1 MFNISSVSNE
11 VKEEVKGLI
20 DQHIHQEDITDMI
33 IELSQNVS
41 SSKITEALRQLYF
54 IEKFTSI
61 LEIERFVS
69 TYEKVTKQSLTEIT
83 LSQDSTH
90 PLNIFYQEISVF
102 KSLLQETAALLGKV
116 EESEIEAVESFKAK
130 IQAFSG
136 LIPHFNRKEKIIFP
150 VIERRGE
157 YILPRKMWA
166 DDDVIRFALNKLQKR
181 VAKLEE
187 VEWRHIQNAYT
198 ELESSLTDMLRQEE
212 ILFIPLMQ
220 EDISAVEW
228 QQIAQE
234 SSAFGYAIEVTETW
248 QDSEIASTSID
259 AQYDAKQGQQNL
271 RFGGGFLTTKEADLI
286 LNNLPV
292 EITFVDKN
300 GTFKYF
306 NDLVE
311 ASDMMF
317 IRTPISIGRNV
328 ANCHPPKSLSK
339 VMQIIRDL
347 KTKQKDSESM
357 WFKKGDQFIH
367 VTYKALFD
375 ESDEYIGILEYVQDI
390 QPFFELPQK
399 FKRDATKQ

>member
-20 DQHIHQEDITDMI
+20 DQHIHQEDITDML
-33 IELSQNVS
+33 IELSQNES

-54 IEKFTSI
+54 IEKFTSMY
-61 LEIERFVS
+61 EIERFVS

-83 LSQDSTH
+83 LSNDKTH
-90 PLNIFYQEISVF
+90 PLNIFQQEINIF
-102 KSLLQETAALLGKV
+102 KSLLQETSALLDQVKV
-116 EESEIEAVESFKAK
+116 NETEAIELFKWK
-130 IQAFSG
+130 VQTLSG

-187 VEWRHIQNAYT
+187 VDWRHIQNAYT

-234 SSAFGYAIEVTETW
+234 SSAFGYAIEVP
-248 QDSEIASTSID
+248 EIWYDFEIELTSID
-259 AQYDAKQGQQNL
+259 AKYDAKQGQQNL

-347 KTKQKDSESM
+347 KTKQKKSESM
-357 WFKKGDQFIH
+357 WFKKGNQFIH

-375 ESDEYIGILEYVQDI
+375 EKDEYIGILEYVQDI

>member
-11 VKEEVKGLI
+11 VKEEVKALI
-20 DQHIHQEDITDMI
+20 DQHIHQEDINGML
-33 IELSQNVS
+33 IELSQTVS

-54 IEKFTSI
+54 IEKFTSMYG
-61 LEIERFVS
+61 IERFVL
-69 TYEKVTKQSLTEIT
+69 TYEKVTNQSLTEIT
-83 LSQDSTH
+83 LSHDSIH
-90 PLNIFYQEISVF
+90 PLNIFLQEIRALQ
-102 KSLLQETAALLGKV
+102 SLIQETGKLMYKV
-116 EESEIEAVESFKAK
+116 ESNDTEAVTSFKENV
-130 IQAFSG
+130 QALSG
-136 LIPHFNRKEKIIFP
+136 VIPHFNRKEKIIFP
-150 VIERRGE
+150 VIERRGQ
-157 YILPRKMWA
+157 YIMPRKMWA
-166 DDDVIRFALNKLQKR
+166 DDDAIRFALNKLQKR
-181 VAKLEE
+181 AVKLEE
-187 VEWRHIQNAYT
+187 VEWRHIESAYI
-198 ELESSLTDMLRQEE
+198 ELESSLMDMLRQEE

-248 QDSEIASTSID
+248 QDSDIELTPID
-259 AQYDAKQGQQNL
+259 AQFDAKQGQQNL

-311 ASDMMF
+311 ASEMMF

-347 KTKQKDSESM
+347 KTKQKASESM
-357 WFKKGDQFIH
+357 WFKKGDKFIH

-375 ESDEYIGILEYVQDI
+375 ENDEYMGILEYVQDI

-399 FKRDATKQ
+399 FKRNAEK

>member
-54 IEKFTSI
+54 IEKFTSM

-83 LSQDSTH
+83 LSNDKTH
-90 PLNIFYQEISVF
+90 PLNIFQQEISVF

-116 EESEIEAVESFKAK
+116 EESEIEAVELFKEK
-130 IQAFSG
+130 VQAISG

-234 SSAFGYAIEVTETW
+234 SSAFGYAIEINETW
-248 QDSEIASTSID
+248 QDSEIESTSID
-259 AQYDAKQGQQNL
+259 VQYDAKQGQQNL

-357 WFKKGDQFIH
+357 WFKKGNQFIY

-375 ESDEYIGILEYVQDI
+375 ESGEYIGILEYVQDI
-390 QPFFELPQK
+390 QPFFDLPQK

>member
-20 DQHIHQEDITDMI
+20 DQHIHQEDITDML
-33 IELSQNVS
+33 IELSQNES

-54 IEKFTSI
+54 IEKFTSMY
-61 LEIERFVS
+61 EIERFVS

-83 LSQDSTH
+83 LSNDKTH
-90 PLNIFYQEISVF
+90 PLNIFQQEINIF
-102 KSLLQETAALLGKV
+102 KSLLQETSALLDQVKANETEAIELFKGKV
-116 EESEIEAVESFKAK
+116 
-130 IQAFSG
+130 QTLSG

-187 VEWRHIQNAYT
+187 VDWRHIQNAYT

-228 QQIAQE
+228 QQIAHE
-234 SSAFGYAIEVTETW
+234 SSAFGYAIEVTKIW
-248 QDSEIASTSID
+248 HDSEIELTSID
-259 AQYDAKQGQQNL
+259 AKYDAKQGQQNL

-347 KTKQKDSESM
+347 KTKQKKSESM
-357 WFKKGDQFIH
+357 WFKKGNQFIH

-375 ESDEYIGILEYVQDI
+375 EKGEYIGILEYVQDI

>member
-20 DQHIHQEDITDMI
+20 DQHIHQEDITDML
-33 IELSQNVS
+33 IEFSQNVS

-54 IEKFTSI
+54 IEKFTSM

-83 LSQDSTH
+83 LSNDKTH
-90 PLNIFYQEISVF
+90 PLNIFQQEISVF

-116 EESEIEAVESFKAK
+116 EESEIEAVELFKEK
-130 IQAFSG
+130 VQAISG

-234 SSAFGYAIEVTETW
+234 SSAFGYAIEINETW
-248 QDSEIASTSID
+248 QDSEIESTSID
-259 AQYDAKQGQQNL
+259 VQYDAKQGQQNL

-357 WFKKGDQFIH
+357 WFKKGNQFIY

-375 ESDEYIGILEYVQDI
+375 ESGEYIGILEYVQDI
-390 QPFFELPQK
+390 QPFFDLPQK

>member
-20 DQHIHQEDITDMI
+20 DQHIHQEDITDML
-33 IELSQNVS
+33 IEFSQNVS

-54 IEKFTSI
+54 IEKFTSM

-90 PLNIFYQEISVF
+90 PLNIFHQEISVF

-116 EESEIEAVESFKAK
+116 EESEIEAVELFKEK
-130 IQAFSG
+130 VQAISG

-234 SSAFGYAIEVTETW
+234 SNAFGYAIEVTEAW
-248 QDSEIASTSID
+248 QDSEIESTSID
-259 AQYDAKQGQQNL
+259 VQYDAKQGKQNL

-357 WFKKGDQFIH
+357 WFKKGNQFIY

-375 ESDEYIGILEYVQDI
+375 ESGEYIGILEYVQDI
-390 QPFFELPQK
+390 QPFFDLPQK

>member
-33 IELSQNVS
+33 IEFSQNVS

-54 IEKFTSI
+54 IEKFTSM

-69 TYEKVTKQSLTEIT
+69 TYKKVTKQSLTEIT
-83 LSQDSTH
+83 LSQDRTH

-116 EESEIEAVESFKAK
+116 EESEIEAVELFKEK
-130 IQAFSG
+130 VQALSG

-181 VAKLEE
+181 VAKLEG

-234 SSAFGYAIEVTETW
+234 SSAFGYAVEINETW
-248 QDSEIASTSID
+248 QDSEIESTSID
-259 AQYDAKQGQQNL
+259 VQYDAKQGKQNL

-357 WFKKGDQFIH
+357 WFKKGNQFIY

-375 ESDEYIGILEYVQDI
+375 ESGEYIGILEYVQDI
-390 QPFFELPQK
+390 QPFFDLPQK

>member
-20 DQHIHQEDITDMI
+20 DQHIHQEDITDML

-54 IEKFTSI
+54 IEKFTSMY
-61 LEIERFVS
+61 EIECFVS

-83 LSQDSTH
+83 LSNDKTH
-90 PLNIFYQEISVF
+90 PLNIFQQEISVF

-116 EESEIEAVESFKAK
+116 EESEIEVVELFKEK
-130 IQAFSG
+130 VQALSG

-150 VIERRGE
+150 AIERRGE

-234 SSAFGYAIEVTETW
+234 SSAFGYAIEINETW
-248 QDSEIASTSID
+248 QDSEIESTSID
-259 AQYDAKQGQQNL
+259 VQYDAKQGKQNL

-357 WFKKGDQFIH
+357 WFKKGNQFIY

-375 ESDEYIGILEYVQDI
+375 ESGEYIGILEYVQDI
-390 QPFFELPQK
+390 QPFFDLPQK

>member
-20 DQHIHQEDITDMI
+20 DQHIHQEDITDML
-33 IELSQNVS
+33 IECAQNVS
-41 SSKITEALRQLYF
+41 SSKITEALRQLYY
-54 IEKFTSI
+54 IEKFTSMN
-61 LEIERFVS
+61 EIERFVS
-69 TYEKVTKQSLTEIT
+69 TYEKVTHQSLTEIT
-83 LSQDSTH
+83 LSKDSTH
-90 PLNIFYQEISVF
+90 PLNIFQREVDRFKLLIRETTELLEKVQENNP
-102 KSLLQETAALLGKV
+102 K
-116 EESEIEAVESFKAK
+116 AVELFKEK
-130 IQAFSG
+130 VQALSG
-136 LIPHFNRKEKIIFP
+136 LISHFNRKEKIIFP

-166 DDDVIRFALNKLQKR
+166 DDDVVRFALNKLQKR
-181 VAKLEE
+181 VLKLGE
-187 VEWRHIQNAYT
+187 VEWRHIQNAYV

-212 ILFIPLMQ
+212 ILFIPLTQ
-220 EDISAVEW
+220 EEISTVEW

-234 SSAFGYAIEVTETW
+234 SSAFGYAVEVDDTW
-248 QDSEIASTSID
+248 LASELESATID
-259 AQYDAKQGQQNL
+259 VKYDAKQGQQNL

-347 KTKQKDSESM
+347 KTKQKESESM

-375 ESDEYIGILEYVQDI
+375 EQDEYMGILEYVQDI
-390 QPFFELPQK
+390 QPFFNLPQK
-399 FKRDATKQ
+399 FKRDVKK

>member
-11 VKEEVKGLI
+11 VKEEVKALI
-20 DQHIHQEDITDMI
+20 DQHIHQEDINDML
-33 IELSQNVS
+33 IELSQTVS

-54 IEKFTSI
+54 IEKFTSMY
-61 LEIERFVS
+61 EIERFVL
-69 TYEKVTKQSLTEIT
+69 TYEKVTNQSLTEIT
-83 LSQDSTH
+83 LSHDSIH
-90 PLNIFYQEISVF
+90 PLNIFLQEILTLQ
-102 KSLLQETAALLGKV
+102 SLIQETGKLISKV
-116 EESEIEAVESFKAK
+116 ESNDTEAVKSFKEK
-130 IQAFSG
+130 VQALSG
-136 LIPHFNRKEKIIFP
+136 VIPHFNRKEKIIFP

-157 YILPRKMWA
+157 YILSRKMWA

-181 VAKLEE
+181 AAKLEE
-187 VEWRHIQNAYT
+187 VEWRHIESAYI
-198 ELESSLTDMLRQEE
+198 ELESSLMDMLRQEE
-212 ILFIPLMQ
+212 LLLIPLMQ

-234 SSAFGYAIEVTETW
+234 SSAFGYAIEITETW
-248 QDSEIASTSID
+248 QDSDIELTPID
-259 AQYDAKQGQQNL
+259 AEYDAKQGQQNL

-306 NDLVE
+306 NDIVE
-311 ASDMMF
+311 ASEMMF

-347 KTKQKDSESM
+347 KTKQKASESM
-357 WFKKGDQFIH
+357 WFKKGDKFIH

-375 ESDEYIGILEYVQDI
+375 ENDEYMGILEYVQDI

-399 FKRDATKQ
+399 FKRNAEK

>member
-20 DQHIHQEDITDMI
+20 DQHIHQEDITDML
-33 IELSQNVS
+33 IELSQNES

-54 IEKFTSI
+54 IEKFTSMY
-61 LEIERFVS
+61 EIERFVS

-83 LSQDSTH
+83 LSNDKMH
-90 PLNIFYQEISVF
+90 PLNIFQQEINIF
-102 KSLLQETAALLGKV
+102 KSLLQETSALLDQVKANETEAIELFKGKV
-116 EESEIEAVESFKAK
+116 
-130 IQAFSG
+130 QTLSG

-212 ILFIPLMQ
+212 VLFIPLIQ

-234 SSAFGYAIEVTETW
+234 SSAFGYAIEVPEIW
-248 QDSEIASTSID
+248 HDSEIELTSID
-259 AQYDAKQGQQNL
+259 AKYDAKQGQQNL

-347 KTKQKDSESM
+347 KTKQKESESM
-357 WFKKGDQFIH
+357 WFKKGNQFIH

-375 ESDEYIGILEYVQDI
+375 EKDEYIGILEYVQDI

>member
-20 DQHIHQEDITDMI
+20 DQHIHQEDIIDML
-33 IELSQNVS
+33 IELSQNES

-54 IEKFTSI
+54 IEKFTSMY
-61 LEIERFVS
+61 EIERFVS

-83 LSQDSTH
+83 LSNDKTH
-90 PLNIFYQEISVF
+90 PLNIFQQEINIF
-102 KSLLQETAALLGKV
+102 KSLLQETSALLNQVKV
-116 EESEIEAVESFKAK
+116 NETEAVELFKGK
-130 IQAFSG
+130 VQTLSG

-187 VEWRHIQNAYT
+187 VDWRHIQNAYT

-212 ILFIPLMQ
+212 VLFIPLMQ

-234 SSAFGYAIEVTETW
+234 SSAFGYAIEVPEIW
-248 QDSEIASTSID
+248 DDSEIELTSID
-259 AQYDAKQGQQNL
+259 AKYDAKQGQQNL
-271 RFGGGFLTTKEADLI
+271 RFGGGFLTTKEANLI

-347 KTKQKDSESM
+347 KIKQKESESM
-357 WFKKGDQFIH
+357 WFKKGNQFIH

-375 ESDEYIGILEYVQDI
+375 EKDEYIGILEYVQDI

>member
-1 MFNISSVSNE
+1 M
-11 VKEEVKGLI
+11 
-20 DQHIHQEDITDMI
+20 
-33 IELSQNVS
+33 
-41 SSKITEALRQLYF
+41 
-54 IEKFTSI
+54 
-61 LEIERFVS
+61 
-69 TYEKVTKQSLTEIT
+69 
-83 LSQDSTH
+83 
-90 PLNIFYQEISVF
+90 
-102 KSLLQETAALLGKV
+102 
-116 EESEIEAVESFKAK
+116 
-130 IQAFSG
+130 
-136 LIPHFNRKEKIIFP
+136 
-150 VIERRGE
+150 ERRGE

-166 DDDVIRFALNKLQKR
+166 DDDVVRFALNKLQKR

-187 VEWRHIQNAYT
+187 VDWRHIQNAYT

-212 ILFIPLMQ
+212 VLFIPLMQ

-234 SSAFGYAIEVTETW
+234 SSAFGYAIEVPEIW
-248 QDSEIASTSID
+248 HDSEIELTSID
-259 AQYDAKQGQQNL
+259 AKYDAKQGQQNL

-328 ANCHPPKSLSK
+328 DNCHPPKSLSK

-347 KTKQKDSESM
+347 KIKQKESESM
-357 WFKKGDQFIH
+357 WFKKGNQFIH

-375 ESDEYIGILEYVQDI
+375 EKDEYIGILEYVQDI

>member
-11 VKEEVKGLI
+11 VKEEVKVLI

-54 IEKFTSI
+54 IEKFTSM

-90 PLNIFYQEISVF
+90 PLNIFHQEISVF

-116 EESEIEAVESFKAK
+116 EESEIEAVELFKEK
-130 IQAFSG
+130 VQALSG

-248 QDSEIASTSID
+248 KDSEIESTSID
-259 AQYDAKQGQQNL
+259 VQYDAKQGKQNL

-375 ESDEYIGILEYVQDI
+375 EKDEYIGILEYVQDI
-390 QPFFELPQK
+390 QSFFELPQK

>member
-20 DQHIHQEDITDMI
+20 DQHIHQEDITDMLK
-33 IELSQNVS
+33 ELSESVPM
-41 SSKITEALRQLYF
+41 KKVTEALRQLYY
-54 IEKFTSI
+54 IEKFTSMY
-61 LEIERFVS
+61 EIECFVTS
-69 TYEKVTKQSLTEIT
+69 YQKATHQSLTEMT
-83 LSQDSTH
+83 LSTDTTH
-90 PLNIFYQEISVF
+90 PLNIFKHEINLF
-102 KSLLQETAALLGKV
+102 KYLLKDTAELLEKV
-116 EESEIEAVESFKAK
+116 KEDDSEAVELFKEK
-130 IQAFSG
+130 VQALSG
-136 LIPHFNRKEKIIFP
+136 LIPHFNRKEKLIFP

-181 VAKLEE
+181 VAKIDE

-198 ELESSLTDMLRQEE
+198 EFESGLTDMLRQEE
-212 ILFIPLMQ
+212 ILFIPLIQ
-220 EDISAVEW
+220 EDISPVEW

-234 SSAFGYAIEVTETW
+234 SSAFGYAIEVTETYH
-248 QDSEIASTSID
+248 DSEIEITPID

-271 RFGGGFLTTKEADLI
+271 HFGGGFLTTKEADLI

-306 NDLVE
+306 NDLIE
-311 ASDMMF
+311 ASEMMF

-347 KTKQKDSESM
+347 KTKQKESESM
-357 WFKKGDQFIH
+357 WFKKGNQFIH

-375 ESDEYIGILEYVQDI
+375 ENDTYIGILEYVQDI
-390 QPFFELPQK
+390 QPFFELPQR
-399 FKRDATKQ
+399 FKRDAKK

>member
-20 DQHIHQEDITDMI
+20 DQHIHQEEITDI
-33 IELSQNVS
+33 LIEFSQNVS
-41 SSKITEALRQLYF
+41 SSKVIEALRQLYY
-54 IEKFTSI
+54 IEKFVSMY
-61 LEIERFVS
+61 EIESFVS
-69 TYEKVTKQSLTEIT
+69 TYETVTKQSLTEIT
-83 LSQDSTH
+83 LSKDSTH
-90 PLNIFYQEISVF
+90 PLNIFQQEINEF
-102 KSLLQETAALLGKV
+102 KSLIQEIDDLLNKV
-116 EESEIEAVESFKAK
+116 EANDSAAIELFKEK
-130 IQAFSG
+130 VQALSG

-150 VIERRGE
+150 VVERRGE

-181 VAKLEE
+181 VLKLGEI
-187 VEWRHIQNAYT
+187 EWRHIQNAFV
-198 ELESSLTDMLRQEE
+198 ELEKSLIDMLRQEE
-212 ILFIPLMQ
+212 ILFIPLIQ
-220 EDISAVEW
+220 EEISTVEW

-234 SSAFGYAIEVTETW
+234 SSAFGYAIEADDTWLSPELET
-248 QDSEIASTSID
+248 TSLD
-259 AQYDAKQGQQNL
+259 AKYDAKQGQQNL

-306 NDLVE
+306 NDLLE

-347 KTKQKDSESM
+347 KTKQKESESM
-357 WFKKGDQFIH
+357 WFKKGNQFIH

-375 ESDEYIGILEYVQDI
+375 EQDEYIGILEYVQDI
-390 QPFFELPQK
+390 QPFFDLPQK
-399 FKRDATKQ
+399 FKRDATK

>member
-11 VKEEVKGLI
+11 VKEEVKVLI

-54 IEKFTSI
+54 IEKFTSM

-90 PLNIFYQEISVF
+90 PLNIFHQEISVF

-116 EESEIEAVESFKAK
+116 EESEIEAVELFKEK
-130 IQAFSG
+130 VQALSG

-248 QDSEIASTSID
+248 QDSEIESTSID
-259 AQYDAKQGQQNL
+259 VQYDAKQGKQNL

-375 ESDEYIGILEYVQDI
+375 EKDEYIGILEYVQDI
-390 QPFFELPQK
+390 QSFFELPQK